1 MARQEKQK
9 HKLLALA
16 RIFERE
22 TDEHHRLTVPQLT
35 GMLVAEGIPC
45 ERKSVYA
52 DIEALR
58 EMGYDI
64 LLRRGRGGGYWLAG
78 RPFELAELKL
88 LVDAVQSCRF
98 IPQDKTGELIAKLER
113 LASRYDA
120 AQLQRQVYV
129 AGRPRSQNAAVLYNI
144 DALHE
149 AINTQRQVTFHYAN
163 GKDHAVSPWRLTWND
178 GSYYLIAYQDYDT
191 PAGIRHYRVDR
202 MSRVTVLSDI
212 PCRGRELFE
221 SLNLPAYLKK
231 HFHMYGGPEYRVT
244 LRCTA
249 DLREAM
255 LDRFG
260 RDVILINEPDGCFHF
275 TASVCVSDPFL
286 GWVCGFGGKV
296 TVTAPAEV
304 RTRLAVLGRKLRETY
319 TLEKR

>member
-16 RIFERE
+16 RIFESE
-22 TDEHHRLTVPQLT
+22 TDENHRLTVPQL
-35 GMLVAEGIPC
+35 AEKLTAQGIPC
-45 ERKSVYA
+45 ERKSIYT

-58 EMGYDI
+58 QMGYDI
-64 LLRRGRGGGYWLAG
+64 LLQRGRGGGYWLAH
-78 RPFELAELKL
+78 RTFELAELKL

-98 IPQDKTGELIAKLER
+98 IPQDKTGNLIAKLER
-113 LASRYDA
+113 LASRYEA

-129 AGRPRSQNAAVLYNI
+129 AGRPRSQNPSVLYSI

-149 AINTQRQVTFHYAN
+149 AINARRQVAFHYAN
-163 GKDHAVSPWRLTWND
+163 GKDHTVSPWQLAWD
-178 GSYYLIAYQDYDT
+178 SGSYYLIAYQDYDT

-202 MSRVTVLSDI
+202 MSQVKVLEDQ
-212 PCRGRELFE
+212 PCRGKELLDSF
-221 SLNLPAYLKK
+221 NLPAYLKK
-231 HFHMYGGPEYRVT
+231 HFQMYGGPEYRVT

-260 RDVILINEPDGCFHF
+260 RELILFDEPDGCFHF
-275 TASVCVSDPFL
+275 TTPVCVSDPFL

-304 RTRLAVLGRKLRETY
+304 RARLANLGRKLREVY
-319 TLEKR
+319 